1 MRVYFF
7 RHGQTE
13 GNRDKIVQ
21 GHTAVKLTEKGI
33 KQAERLAKAVEDVKF
48 DRMIASDLYRTR
60 QTAAI
65 VFGEGANIEYDER
78 VREINNTPVAGRTR
92 DDLIAEFGDKFIY
105 ASKTLDYSYFGGE
118 SDKELIARVGDFL
131 DYLTKDTESE
141 TIGVVTHGG
150 VIHAVVANVL
160 CIQDTM
166 RMDSFGVGNCTITV
180 VDYKDGRWKLIHLN
194 NKAEID

>member
-13 GNRDKIVQ
+13 WNRDKIVQ

-33 KQAERLAKAVEDVKF
+33 KQAQRLAKAVEDVKF

-78 VREINNTPVAGRTR
+78 VRELNNTPVAGRTR
-92 DDLIAEFGDKFIY
+92 DDLIAEYGEKFIY

-118 SDKELIARVGDFL
+118 SDKELIARVGSFL
-131 DYLTKDTESE
+131 DYLAEDTESE
-141 TIGVVTHGG
+141 TVGVVTHGG

>member
-1 MRVYFF
+1 MVSVELRYRIRTVGELILRIDLAAEQNCVDTGVGAHLEGILEWKNLTLERVY
-7 RHGQTE
+7 G
-13 GNRDKIVQ
+13 
-21 GHTAVKLTEKGI
+21 
-33 KQAERLAKAVEDVKF
+33 AKPYT
-48 DRMIASDLYRTR
+48 M
-60 QTAAI
+60 
-65 VFGEGANIEYDER
+65 
-78 VREINNTPVAGRTR
+78 
-92 DDLIAEFGDKFIY
+92 DDLKAWIAEYGEKFIY

-118 SDKELIARVGDFL
+118 SDKELIARVGSFL

-141 TIGVVTHGG
+141 TVGVVTHGG